1 MNISICFTDVKF
13 SPSTTNFFLI
23 QKPVNWFVAQNL
35 LTGFY
40 RWKYYSL
47 MGWILSLL
55 LLTSDKLCCL
65 VDKMFMKIC
74 QTKLKQ
80 IFKILIRML
89 VQDRSSPINEQR
101 KSQINNRRG
110 QCLVFSKKSHPIIC
124 NLIWKRKTKWRLQW
138 PFKVENMMKVR
149 NSTESIFPAD
159 EFFNSNSA
167 FNNGFLCMQSRKL
180 NKDREHF
187 EGTKQMLRIG
197 ILVQPFLDNILFYTP
212 WKHQK
217 TKGFFSFLE
226 GMKWKIG
233 QKWVDLFAQP
243 LWKKCPYSGFF
254 WSVFPHIQTE
264 YGLKNLRIRTRSK
277 CFCNTWRY
285 WDERGMWEV
294 W

>member
-80 IFKILIRML
+80 IFKILMRML

-197 ILVQPFLDNILFYTP
+197 ILVQPFLDNIFILYPLKTPENERFLF
-212 WKHQK
+212 
-217 TKGFFSFLE
+217 FFRRYE
-226 GMKWKIG
+226 MKNWPEIG
-233 QKWVDLFAQP
+233 WFVCAATAEKM
-243 LWKKCPYSGFF
+243 
-254 WSVFPHIQTE
+254 SVFGVFLVRISPHSDWTRTKKSPNTE
-264 YGLKNLRIRTRSK
+264 TQ
-277 CFCNTWRY
+277 
-285 WDERGMWEV
+285 
-294 W
+294 